1 MLSPS
6 AQRVQNAL
14 REKGF
19 AYDVVEL
26 PQTTRSAGEAAAAV
40 GCQVGQIVK
49 SLLFARRESGTP
61 LLVLTSGANRV
72 DEALIGKLLGEPI
85 GRATPEQVREATG
98 FAIGGVPPIGH
109 ATPVETLIDE
119 DLLGFEDVWAA
130 AGNPNAVFK
139 LMSADLPKMTSG
151 RTVRVK

>member
-49 SLLFARRESGTP
+49 SLLFTRRESGTP

>member
-1 MLSPS
+1 M
-6 AQRVQNAL
+6 
-14 REKGF
+14 
-19 AYDVVEL
+19 
-26 PQTTRSAGEAAAAV
+26 
-40 GCQVGQIVK
+40 VK
-49 SLLFARRESGTP
+49 SLLFTRRESGTP